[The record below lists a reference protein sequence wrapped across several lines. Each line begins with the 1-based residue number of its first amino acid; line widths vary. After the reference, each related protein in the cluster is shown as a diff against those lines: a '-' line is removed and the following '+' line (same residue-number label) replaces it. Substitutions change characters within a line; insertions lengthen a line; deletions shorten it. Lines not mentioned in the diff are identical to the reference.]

1 MINSVLTYLESQ
13 NIKIIDIHIGKTIC
27 LVFKRVKIAE
37 ISDILH
43 NNIPNINIVNIL
55 PSLTGHYHYMFIEK

>member
-13 NIKIIDIHIGKTIC
+13 NIKIINIHIGKTIC
-27 LVFKRVKIAE
+27 LVFKCAEITE

-43 NNIPNINIVNIL
+43 NNIPNINIVNML